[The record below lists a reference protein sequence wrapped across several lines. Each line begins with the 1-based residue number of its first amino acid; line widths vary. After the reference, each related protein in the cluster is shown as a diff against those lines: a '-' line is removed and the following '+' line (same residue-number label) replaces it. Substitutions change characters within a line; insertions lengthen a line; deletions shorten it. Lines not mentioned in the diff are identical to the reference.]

1 MLPVL
6 FCMSDSVRWGSF
18 LLLILSFFFYLFLN
32 FFKECKFHVNFLRPV
47 LKKINIMSVPWLSM
61 PMLNFIFT
69 FWGAACGKDTSLLYN
84 PTETFQ
90 KITSTYL
97 T

>member
-6 FCMSDSVRWGSF
+6 FCMSDSVRRGSF
-18 LLLILSFFFYLFLN
+18 FATYFVLFVL
-32 FFKECKFHVNFLRPV
+32 FVFEFLKECKFHVHFLRPV
-47 LKKINIMSVPWLSM
+47 FKKIIIMSVPWLSM